1 VSQLPAS
8 ANTDHDTCGDET
20 NNDKLTKKPVSVSA
34 EQARQVIRLIQCPIC
49 SCPLQEPYTLPCGR
63 TLCRACL
70 PPAHQR
76 SNISYPATANRLQG
90 FNCPFSVCTKA
101 HAVGDCNLDV
111 SLNKALGAAKTEL
124 IKEREAAVQTNTGTH
139 ITVKDEWEE
148 AGIPSLK
155 ETTTLSRQLSGGRL
169 VATFSLAQGGEL
181 RHDAEV
187 SYTSCV
193 DDGQTASDNTVLERI
208 KEAVR
213 PEMECQVCYALFYE
227 PITTPCGHTFCR
239 SCLQRVLDHSRCC
252 PVCRCTLTIEPMMY
266 RDASP
271 TNQLID
277 KIITAFWSD
286 LLEDRRQMVMTE
298 SRENGNGGYDVAVF
312 VCTLS
317 FPTMPTFLHVFEPRY
332 RLMIRR
338 ALAGNRTFGM
348 VPYQGDGFKEL
359 GTLLRI
365 VNVEFFPDGR
375 CLLESVGISRFR
387 ILEHGML
394 DGYIVANIQRITDI
408 SLAEEE
414 ELEVTETTQ
423 PQIQIP
429 PRSRTGRGLP
439 TFGAVPSRDKTLSNR
454 SELDNTPTNELM
466 AFAVDFVRRMQDQSV
481 GWLTARIIAINGE
494 CPEDPALFPWWFANI
509 LPVNDREKYRLLS
522 TTSVRERLKI
532 CCAWILEWER
542 NVW

>member
-1 VSQLPAS
+1 
-8 ANTDHDTCGDET
+8 
-20 NNDKLTKKPVSVSA
+20 
-34 EQARQVIRLIQCPIC
+34 
-49 SCPLQEPYTLPCGR
+49 
-63 TLCRACL
+63 
-70 PPAHQR
+70 
-76 SNISYPATANRLQG
+76 
-90 FNCPFSVCTKA
+90 
-101 HAVGDCNLDV
+101 
-111 SLNKALGAAKTEL
+111 
-124 IKEREAAVQTNTGTH
+124 
-139 ITVKDEWEE
+139 
-148 AGIPSLK
+148 
-155 ETTTLSRQLSGGRL
+155 
-169 VATFSLAQGGEL
+169 
-181 RHDAEV
+181 
-187 SYTSCV
+187 
-193 DDGQTASDNTVLERI
+193 
-208 KEAVR
+208 
-213 PEMECQVCYALFYE
+213 
-227 PITTPCGHTFCR
+227 
-239 SCLQRVLDHSRCC
+239 
-252 PVCRCTLTIEPMMY
+252 MY

-317 FPTMPTFLHVFEPRY
+317 FPTMPTFLHVFEARY

-375 CLLESVGISRFR
+375 SLLETVGVSRFR

-394 DGYIVANIQRITDI
+394 DGYIVANIQKITDI

-429 PRSRTGRGLP
+429 PRSRTGRGSP
-439 TFGAVPSRDKTLSNR
+439 TFGAVPNRDKSLSNR
-454 SELDNTPTNELM
+454 SELDSTPTNELM

-481 GWLTARIIAINGE
+481 GWLTARIIAIYGE